1 MPALKEATDGALT
14 TDAGRRFQA
23 VATLLSKKLVLG
35 FDLAG
40 SRSIAT
46 RSTRALV
53 LIQSGFGTNDVR
65 TFYFERTK
73 LFFLSQN
80 ELYLGKQSFESTFL

>member
-46 RSTRALV
+46 RSTLALV
-53 LIQSGFGTNDVR
+53 LISSSSFQT
-65 TFYFERTK
+65 
-73 LFFLSQN
+73 
-80 ELYLGKQSFESTFL
+80 LGGLMSLTWSIPFTIL